1 MQDKPICTDI
11 KLDQNVQN
19 INHQKC
25 ICNVQSHMEKQ
36 TTLCLKKQTTLCLK
50 NQTHTINMTT
60 KPIL

>member
-36 TTLCLKKQTTLCLK
+36 TTLCLK